1 MKWFAVLRPH
11 YFLLCILLMSA
22 IYAPARYFPCGR
34 FYRRSVTMLL
44 SRCLFLQKRYKHFF
58 SKRRVTIGNIDTTLK
73 ECKEDQIDCIPQ
85 NKAQLIGRAITHLY
99 SVPGFS
105 RAFWMYV
112 KAIFFDNESSI
123 KGIEYEFERALNLYD
138 NGYDVQGFNFIIS
151 AESSALVYSGQEKK
165 SISREF
171 DIIAQKF
178 DSAGKPIDTVWIEC
192 KNCDWKKIIK
202 STLFFYNFKQQLAEQ
217 KKIVNV
223 YNEGRNPEQ
232 MVTHQLSSKKSLP
245 KKIRQF
251 LADQGTV
258 CHVAEMEE
266 NDSAK

>member
-151 AESSALVYSGQEKK
+151 AESSALVYSGQEKNLFPVNLILLLK
-165 SISREF
+165 SS
-171 DIIAQKF
+171 IALVNLLIQYGSNAKTVI
-178 DSAGKPIDTVWIEC
+178 GK
-192 KNCDWKKIIK
+192 KLLNQR
-202 STLFFYNFKQQLAEQ
+202 FFLTILNNNLQ
-217 KKIVNV
+217 
-223 YNEGRNPEQ
+223 
-232 MVTHQLSSKKSLP
+232 SKK
-245 KKIRQF
+245 K
-251 LADQGTV
+251 
-258 CHVAEMEE
+258 
-266 NDSAK
+266 